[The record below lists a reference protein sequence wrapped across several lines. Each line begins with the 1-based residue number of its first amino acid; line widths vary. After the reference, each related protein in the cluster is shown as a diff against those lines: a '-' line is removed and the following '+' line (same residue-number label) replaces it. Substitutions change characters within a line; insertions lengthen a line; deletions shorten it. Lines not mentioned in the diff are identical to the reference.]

1 MMKKI
6 KAQTLVFE
14 NVLLFGI
21 GVAIFVL
28 CYAVFTSY
36 QLYFSGVGNIDQ
48 MNRIKNIIT
57 SNVLFLEEKKTAN
70 SSIII
75 KIPKKIGGQ
84 IYKIKLSNDGIN
96 VSTSDSY
103 VFSSLY
109 ILDNSL
115 YISGKTT
122 SIKGK
127 VTIYKRGN
135 KIIII

>member
-14 NVLLFGI
+14 NVLIFGI
-21 GVAIFVL
+21 SVAIFVL

-57 SNVLFLEEKKTAN
+57 SNVLFLEEKETAN

-75 KIPKKIGGQ
+75 RIPRKIGGQ
-84 IYKIKLSNDGIN
+84 IYKIKLSNEGVN

>member
-1 MMKKI
+1 MMKKN

-14 NVLLFGI
+14 NVLIFGI
-21 GVAIFVL
+21 SVAIFVL
-28 CYAVFTSY
+28 CYAVFASY

>member
-57 SNVLFLEEKKTAN
+57 SNVLFLEEKETAN

-75 KIPKKIGGQ
+75 RIPRKIGGQ
-84 IYKIKLSNDGIN
+84 IYKIKLSNEGVN